1 MDVESPQSIG
11 ADQLAQGMARR
22 RDSRIAAE
30 GAVSFPAVPAMLD
43 EYTAKCLRV
52 FAGLGR
58 EFSESEQAHLRSVL
72 ERQLGEAFSRSQ
84 RSVVTVSYRSPVSA
98 SLSYEVTISAPTIEE
113 VYREWVANRKPP
125 LFGVEPD
132 ARVWALSAE
141 APDPA
146 QCPVLEIGA
155 GTGRNALALAK
166 RGHPVDVVEITTA
179 FADIIGQAAQ
189 RDSLPVRVIN
199 RDVFQADGDLRR
211 DYGLI
216 VLSEVVSDFRSP
228 GQLRGLLELASR
240 CLSPAGRLV
249 FNIFLTRGDYVPDDA
264 ARQFG
269 QQVYTSFFTRDELTE
284 ACDGLP
290 LRLESDDCVHDYEKQ
305 NLPDGAWPPTGWYA
319 AWVSGRDA
327 FDVDF
332 EQRPIDMRWL
342 VYRRTVTA
350 SR

>member
-58 EFSESEQAHLRSVL
+58 EFSEPEQAHLRSVL

-199 RDVFQADGDLRR
+199 RDVFQADVTYPAATLA
-211 DYGLI
+211 
-216 VLSEVVSDFRSP
+216 P
-228 GQLRGLLELASR
+228 GA
-240 CLSPAGRLV
+240 
-249 FNIFLTRGDYVPDDA
+249 
-264 ARQFG
+264 
-269 QQVYTSFFTRDELTE
+269 
-284 ACDGLP
+284 
-290 LRLESDDCVHDYEKQ
+290 
-305 NLPDGAWPPTGWYA
+305 
-319 AWVSGRDA
+319 
-327 FDVDF
+327 
-332 EQRPIDMRWL
+332 
-342 VYRRTVTA
+342 
-350 SR
+350 

>member
-1 MDVESPQSIG
+1 M
-11 ADQLAQGMARR
+11 
-22 RDSRIAAE
+22 
-30 GAVSFPAVPAMLD
+30 
-43 EYTAKCLRV
+43 
-52 FAGLGR
+52 
-58 EFSESEQAHLRSVL
+58 
-72 ERQLGEAFSRSQ
+72 
-84 RSVVTVSYRSPVSA
+84 
-98 SLSYEVTISAPTIEE
+98 
-113 VYREWVANRKPP
+113 PP
-125 LFGVEPD
+125 P
-132 ARVWALSAE
+132 
-141 APDPA
+141 PDPA
-146 QCPVLEIGA
+146 
-155 GTGRNALALAK
+155 
-166 RGHPVDVVEITTA
+166 
-179 FADIIGQAAQ
+179 
-189 RDSLPVRVIN
+189 
-199 RDVFQADGDLRR
+199 
-211 DYGLI
+211 
-216 VLSEVVSDFRSP
+216 